1 MRQWNAGNSMIMS
14 RMLSFAVCRIEAKR
28 SFDRVEDEGKSE
40 ARFDRMKEL
49 LIGDPSIHVLPVGPV
64 QC

>member
-28 SFDRVEDEGKSE
+28 S
-40 ARFDRMKEL
+40 
-49 LIGDPSIHVLPVGPV
+49 LIE
-64 QC
+64 